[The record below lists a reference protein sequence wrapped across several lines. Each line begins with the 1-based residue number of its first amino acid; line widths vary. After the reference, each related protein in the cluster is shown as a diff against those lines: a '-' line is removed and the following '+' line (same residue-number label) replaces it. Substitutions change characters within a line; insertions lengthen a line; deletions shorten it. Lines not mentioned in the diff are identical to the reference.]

1 MVFTLPQELIPLT
14 LTQPRVLY
22 DILFRAAW
30 ATLQQLAAD
39 PRYLGARLGALAFL
53 HTWNQE
59 MQPHPHVHFVVP
71 AGGLSLDGM
80 TWVPFHQAKP
90 QPDGQP
96 GEYYFVP
103 YKVLSRVFR
112 GKFLAEL
119 RAAYDSGELR
129 HRSLPER
136 WCERSQFDRRCS
148 ELSAREW
155 VVYQQSP
162 PPDLEPAALV
172 KYLAR
177 YVSGVAISDKRLV
190 SCEGGQVTFTV
201 KNRKE
206 QHRREERTI
215 SVTDFLSRFLQH
227 VLPSG
232 FTRVRYYGI
241 LSTGNASLRERCRE
255 LLLATAPTAG
265 TSGAVPSVTPSE
277 PVSTESSTSL
287 PAATQGQRSLSRYAK
302 QDFGKEAS
310 APASLATSH
319 C

>member
-1 MVFTLPQELIPLT
+1 MPLGVSPRTSRSRKNAFTEPSSRPG
-14 LTQPRVLY
+14 
-22 DILFRAAW
+22 
-30 ATLQQLAAD
+30 AD
-39 PRYLGARLGALAFL
+39 AFRLGKTSHSWPGAFC
-53 HTWNQE
+53 
-59 MQPHPHVHFVVP
+59 
-71 AGGLSLDGM
+71 
-80 TWVPFHQAKP
+80 
-90 QPDGQP
+90 
-96 GEYYFVP
+96 YIP

-119 RAAYDSGELR
+119 RAAYDSGALI

-136 WCERSQFDRRCS
+136 WREWSQFDRRCS

-162 PPDLEPAALV
+162 PPDLEPAASV

-190 SCEGGQVTFTV
+190 SCEHGQVTFTV
-201 KNRKE
+201 KNRKK
-206 QHRREERTI
+206 QNRREERTI

-241 LSTGNASLRERCRE
+241 YLTCYASLRERCRE

-265 TSGAVPSVTPSE
+265 ASGAVPSVTRSE
-277 PVSTESSTSL
+277 PVSTASSTNL
-287 PAATQGQRSLSRYAK
+287 PAATPTPTATASPDSASVRATALLCAVCHQGVMGC
-302 QDFGKEAS
+302 D
-310 APASLATSH
+310 PAVAGD
-319 C
+319 

>member
-1 MVFTLPQELIPLT
+1 MAVRLERHRLVHL
-14 LTQPRVLY
+14 
-22 DILFRAAW
+22 
-30 ATLQQLAAD
+30 AD
-39 PRYLGARLGALAFL
+39 PRFGDAAAGTTLSFQHGSCLGRSGRERLAAR
-53 HTWNQE
+53 
-59 MQPHPHVHFVVP
+59 
-71 AGGLSLDGM
+71 D
-80 TWVPFHQAKP
+80 
-90 QPDGQP
+90 
-96 GEYYFVP
+96 
-103 YKVLSRVFR
+103 
-112 GKFLAEL
+112 
-119 RAAYDSGELR
+119 
-129 HRSLPER
+129 
-136 WCERSQFDRRCS
+136 
-148 ELSAREW
+148 W

-162 PPDLEPAALV
+162 PADLEPTALV

-190 SCEGGQVTFTV
+190 SCERGQVTFTV
-201 KNRKE
+201 KNRNE
-206 QHRREERTI
+206 HGRLEERTI

-255 LLLATAPTAG
+255 LLLATAPTAD
-265 TSGAVPSVTPSE
+265 TSVAVPSVTPSE